1 MKSFLGRLAGA
12 ALLSLGISASVSAAN
27 FPEKHITL
35 VIGFTAGGPTDMVG
49 RYVAAQ
55 LEKELGQT
63 VIVENRTGANGVV
76 AVQMVKRKPPDGY
89 TLMLGSSGTL
99 SIEPVYKKR
108 VDYDVLKD
116 FTPVGLI
123 ANYPYLLVVPQNSPF
138 KNVTELI
145 ESARRKPNSLS
156 FASAGS
162 GAVNHLAGEWFK
174 SGTQTQIVHVPYKG
188 DSAAVVDLIAGRIE
202 MAFLS
207 VIAAAPQIKAGK
219 LRALGIAAA
228 QPLSVAEGV
237 PTIAQEANIKGFSA
251 EPWNGI
257 LAPAGL
263 PAEITSKLNAAINK
277 IMSTEEAKAKLLS
290 MGQYPLTGSPEDF
303 TNHIKTQTAH
313 WSQVIEA
320 AQIEKAD

>member
-1 MKSFLGRLAGA
+1 MKFTFRGLFCIALWTLGVSGPAHAG
-12 ALLSLGISASVSAAN
+12 N
-27 FPEKHITL
+27 YPDKHITL

-55 LEKELGQT
+55 LEKELGQP
-63 VIVENRTGANGVV
+63 VVVENRTGANGVV
-76 AVQMVKRKPPDGY
+76 AVQTVKQKAPDGY

-123 ANYPYLLVVPQNSPF
+123 ASYPYLLVVPQSSSF
-138 KNVTELI
+138 KNISELI
-145 ESARRKPNSLS
+145 EGARKKPNSLT

-174 SGTQTQIVHVPYKG
+174 SATRTHIVHVPYRG
-188 DSAAVVDLIAGRIE
+188 DSAAVSDLIAGRVD

-219 LRALGIAAA
+219 MRALGIAAA
-228 QPLSVAEGV
+228 MPLSVAEGV
-237 PTIAQEANIKGFSA
+237 PTVAQEANIKGFSA

-263 PAEITSKLNAAINK
+263 PADITNKLNTAINK
-277 IMSTEEAKAKLLS
+277 IMNTDEAKAKLLS
-290 MGQYPLTGSPEDF
+290 LGQYPLSGSPEDF
-303 TNHIKTQTAH
+303 AGHIKTQTAR

-320 AQIEKAD
+320 TQIEKAD

>member
-1 MKSFLGRLAGA
+1 MKSFYCSLLCA
-12 ALLSLGISASVSAAN
+12 ALSALGIGGSAQAATYPN
-27 FPEKHITL
+27 RHITL

-55 LEKELGQT
+55 LEKELGQP

-76 AVQMVKRKPPDGY
+76 AVQTVKQKAPDGY

-123 ANYPYLLVVPQNSPF
+123 ASYPYLLVVPQNSPY
-138 KNVTELI
+138 KNITELI
-145 ESARRKPNSLS
+145 ESARKKPNSLS

-174 SGTQTQIVHVPYKG
+174 SATQTQIVHVPYRG
-188 DSAAVVDLIAGRIE
+188 DSAAVVDLIAGRVD

-228 QPLSVAEGV
+228 KPLSVAEGV
-237 PTIAQEANIKGFSA
+237 PTVAQEAHIKGFSA

-263 PAEITSKLNAAINK
+263 PAETTSKLNAAINK
-277 IMSTEEAKAKLLS
+277 IMNTDEAKEKLLS
-290 MGQYPLTGSPEDF
+290 LGQYPLTGSPEDF
-303 TNHIKTQTAH
+303 ANHIKTQTAR
-313 WSQVIEA
+313 WSQVLEA
-320 AQIEKAD
+320 AHIEKSD